1 MFLKLSLTGVFY
13 KSPSFLLVFF
23 LLILSTGASQA
34 DNDAKDLK
42 TAAVQP
48 GKELSIE
55 NLDTKIKALADKQDL
70 NAATKSKLQAR
81 YAATKESLENLAL
94 FKSQTAQFQEALQ
107 SAPLKIKN
115 LQTEIT
121 RTEAKIK
128 EQQNENVQ
136 AIPTDELGERYI
148 LEKGKLSTLD
158 DEIKQLENTLLVQNN
173 RPQLIRAETVS
184 AKQALEAAQ
193 QKLAGLVPEAESK
206 LETEASQLQLKTLID
221 ARASELKMTEFEALS
236 QPVRT
241 QLLNE
246 NLKLLGLKRTLLEP
260 VINAIEEQLAI
271 RRQLEANKVN
281 EELSQAEKEIADKP
295 VVIQKITRENI
306 KYSRDLQTLTL
317 KLEQYNTQK
326 TVTDQQAG
334 VIQEDL
340 KSAEKK
346 ISLAGLSPALGKI
359 LREQRRN
366 LSFKDE
372 FFLQSEAIQN
382 ETATT
387 SLEQFKVED
396 QLKSLSDMDQALNRL
411 LTEQVDVALPSNQRL
426 RIKAELRVLL
436 NTQKELLNKLSTL
449 YVNYIRSL
457 GDVDFARQQLLM
469 QANKYAAYLDKRLL
483 WVHSSLPLNADYPL
497 QVYESSKWLL
507 APVHWLTLTKDTL
520 TTFINHPFLGLIA
533 LISLI
538 VLSVFKSKIKVLMVD
553 INAKVSRPNTDH
565 FNYTLKSLGCS
576 LILVAPLA
584 LFLYYLGWFL
594 SQDMQLASFT
604 KAVGMGLRAAAL
616 PLFFLQF
623 FHHLFHPQGIAR
635 KHFSWRK
642 NPIAV
647 IRQQFAFLTYSIV
660 PATFVIAMTGSYENV
675 THTDTLGRLALIVM
689 QLSMAYA
696 LGKLLHPKAE
706 LFPAHVRNDP
716 QHWLIKFH
724 FIWYPIVIGI
734 PLIIIGFAVSGYY
747 LSALDLQQKLIVSLR
762 ILFTA
767 VIVYELVIRWLS
779 LVNRQLSLRNARQ
792 IETTLDESEIASRPA
807 TQASVAEELID
818 IPAVNAQTIQI
829 LNVVISISLLI
840 AGWMVWK
847 NILPA
852 FAILDQVI
860 LWQHQVVI
868 DAQEV
873 YQPVTLTNLIFA
885 GGYCFIAFITASNLP
900 GLMEL
905 LVFRRFETE
914 SGSRYAVNQLGKY
927 LILTVAFITT
937 ANELGGSW
945 SQVQWLAAALSVGL
959 GFGLQEIF
967 ANLVSGIILLFE
979 RPIRVGDTV
988 TVGDI
993 TGTVNR
999 IQMRA
1004 TTLIDGDQKEL
1015 IVPNKTFITS
1025 QLVNWTLT
1033 DPITRVVIPIGIAYG
1048 SDIAL
1053 AHRIMLDTLKN
1064 MPQVLDTPEPSALFI
1079 GFGDSALNFSL
1090 RLFVGKLSERLQVTH
1105 ELHCRLDQAFRE
1117 HDIVIP
1123 FPQRDVHIHSVPP
1136 MA

>member
-1 MFLKLSLTGVFY
+1 M
-13 KSPSFLLVFF
+13 LVTC
-23 LLILSTGASQA
+23 LGLAA
-34 DNDAKDLK
+34 PNDAVKDLK
-42 TAAVQP
+42 KTVTQSSN
-48 GKELSIE
+48 ELSIE
-55 NLDTKIKALADKQDL
+55 SLDAKIKALADKQDL
-70 NAATKSKLQAR
+70 NTATKSKLQAR
-81 YAATKESLENLAL
+81 YVATKENLENLAL
-94 FKSQTAQFQEALQ
+94 FKSQTAQYQDALQ
-107 SAPLKIKN
+107 TTPLKIKN

-121 RTEAKIK
+121 RTEARIK

-136 AIPTDELGERYI
+136 TIPTDELEERYI

-158 DEIKQLENTLLVQNN
+158 DEIKQLENAILVQNS
-173 RPQLIRAETVS
+173 RPQLMRTETVTIN
-184 AKQALEAAQ
+184 QALEAAQ
-193 QKLAGLVPEAESK
+193 QKLATLIPNAESK
-206 LETEASQLQLKTLID
+206 LETEANQLQLKTLID
-221 ARASELKMTEFEALS
+221 ARASELKLTEFES
-236 QPVRT
+236 ISHPIRI

-246 NLKLLGLKRTLLEP
+246 NLKSLSLKRTLLEP
-260 VINAIEEQLAI
+260 IINAIEEQLAI

-281 EELSQAEKEIADKP
+281 EELSLAEKEIADQP
-295 VVIQKITRENI
+295 LVIQTITRENI
-306 KYSRDLQTLTL
+306 QYSRDLQTLTL
-317 KLEQYNTQK
+317 KQEQYSTQK
-326 TVTDQQAG
+326 TTTDQQTSA
-334 VIQEDL
+334 IQQDL

-372 FFLQSEAIQN
+372 FYLQSEAIQN
-382 ETATT
+382 ETAIT

-396 QLKSLSDMDQALNRL
+396 RLKQLGDIDQVLNRQI
-411 LTEQVDVALPSNQRL
+411 TEQVDATLPSNQRL

-436 NTQKELLNKLSTL
+436 NTQKDLLNKLSGL
-449 YVNYIRSL
+449 YINYIRSL
-457 GDVDFARQQLLM
+457 GDVDFARQQLLI
-469 QANKYAAYLDKRLL
+469 QANQYAAYLDKRLL

-497 QVYESSKWLL
+497 QIYESSKWLL
-507 APVHWLTLTKDTL
+507 APSHWLTLTKDTL

-538 VLSVFKSKIKVLMVD
+538 ALQVYKSKIKIKMVD
-553 INAKVSRPNTDH
+553 INSKVSRPTTDH
-565 FNYTLKSLGCS
+565 FNYTLKSLGYS

-584 LFLYYLGWFL
+584 LFLNYLGWFL

-604 KAVGMGLRAAAL
+604 KAVGTGLRAAAL

-623 FHHLFHPQGIAR
+623 YHHLFHPEGIAR

-647 IRQQFAFLTYSIV
+647 IRQQLALLTYSVV
-660 PATFVIAMTGSYENV
+660 PATFFIAMTGAYENV
-675 THTDTLGRLALIVM
+675 IHTDTLGRLALIISL
-689 QLSMAYA
+689 LSLAYA
-696 LGKLLHPKAE
+696 LGKLLHPTAE
-706 LFPAHVRNDP
+706 LFPKRIRNDP
-716 QHWLIKFH
+716 QHWLTKFQ
-724 FIWYPIVIGI
+724 FIWYPMVISL
-734 PLIIIGFAVSGYY
+734 PLIVIGFAVSGYY
-747 LSALDLQQKLIVSLR
+747 LSALDLQQKLIITLR
-762 ILFTA
+762 VFFTT

-792 IETTLDESEIASRPA
+792 IETTLDEQAETGARPTA
-807 TQASVAEELID
+807 QGGLPEELID

-840 AGWMVWK
+840 ATWMVWK

-852 FAILDQVI
+852 FAFLDQVV
-860 LWQHQVVI
+860 LWQHRVVI
-868 DAQEV
+868 DAQEA

-885 GGYCFIAFITASNLP
+885 GVYSFIAFMTVSNLS

-905 LVFRRFETE
+905 MVFRRFETE
-914 SGSRYAVNQLGKY
+914 PGSRYAVNQLGKY
-927 LILTVAFITT
+927 LILTIAFITI

-1033 DPITRVVIPIGIAYG
+1033 DPTTRVVIPVGIAYG
-1048 SDIAL
+1048 SDITL
-1053 AHRIMLDTLKN
+1053 AHKIMLDTLKN
-1064 MPQVLDTPEPSALFI
+1064 MPQVLESPEPSALFI
-1079 GFGDSALNFSL
+1079 GFGDSALNFSI
-1090 RLFVGKLSERLQVTH
+1090 RLFVGKLSERLLVTH
-1105 ELHCRLDQAFRE
+1105 ELHLRLEQAFR
-1117 HDIVIP
+1117 DNNIVIP
-1123 FPQRDVHIHSVPP
+1123 FPQRDVHIHPRQPP
-1136 MA
+1136 VS